1 MEKLI
6 FDLITR
12 KCSDVP
18 KLRYIDNPVIW
29 EITCTGR
36 PLNPTTHWRAAIAT
50 SRRANTDCVIARI
63 NEGISL
69 AGDTLTVPADC
80 FFESFRD
87 AVEAAASGRELYFAL
102 YGLDDAEHSAEYIE
116 FKIIGLPAVDPPDG
130 PPKVLPDRPGG
141 VYLTRDEILALLDEL
156 TPPTTKISVI
166 ADPVVEFTVLDQT
179 WGRCSY
185 LDETFRTL
193 TFACPIYELLRVK
206 LRVVSCNPQITGDM
220 VLRPVVNGVEGE
232 PIIIPVG
239 AEPENVFFPLEM
251 NGELAFIRDYADERD
266 TLKDGGAVTAVILN
280 IWLETNYE

>member
-1 MEKLI
+1 M
-6 FDLITR
+6 
-12 KCSDVP
+12 
-18 KLRYIDNPVIW
+18 
-29 EITCTGR
+29 
-36 PLNPTTHWRAAIAT
+36 
-50 SRRANTDCVIARI
+50 
-63 NEGISL
+63 
-69 AGDTLTVPADC
+69 
-80 FFESFRD
+80 
-87 AVEAAASGRELYFAL
+87 
-102 YGLDDAEHSAEYIE
+102 
-116 FKIIGLPAVDPPDG
+116 
-130 PPKVLPDRPGG
+130 
-141 VYLTRDEILALLDEL
+141 TRDEILALLDEL